1 MFSLGSGVTPNPN
14 SGDDKYKKIK
24 EIIQPYIDLARS
36 QPIQNIGIPAHF
48 LRGVLKDV
56 LNPDEQPNKYDK
68 IPVLT
73 ISGFVNL
80 ANASLQSNTNFT
92 LPYIESIYKMAGMEH
107 SCNGIIVIKYTAI
120 NENKEYEYKTSNPEV
135 KREFKPYFYFNLKD
149 EGEKI
154 YIPINTSIDKKMYVL
169 KKSKQPTKRKTDDST
184 QYQNYLKT
192 KFTDKFLAQYN
203 NINCKFIS
211 IAVNLL
217 PTEGGHAN
225 MLLVYKGVSEVYI
238 MLYEPHGAQ
247 GVQSSEGPQQQY
259 KTMKT
264 HFINFMKELII
275 SKETQSVK
283 KRTVKIVDPKK
294 ISEPQGIQSYMKDRN
309 GYCYMIS
316 SFWLY
321 IILMLT
327 KTTGQEFNDKLFENL
342 NIIEGYLY
350 GIAAEEIKK
359 DKPKPEVI
367 PSQPVTLTLAK
378 QGSLHNYTADQVLY
392 SIIVHFSYDFLTKYY
407 MHYFTPGLTPDLYS
421 VFIPIYREKY
431 KDMNV
436 KRPEKFKKLLLG
448 YIENTGTDVSP
459 SEKLEIET
467 KANEISKRVTDGLS
481 CKNDKDCLSNK
492 CQGDI
497 CVCRTYIATQSQGKE
512 DDGSSQESSVQHT
525 TENFISSKTGD
536 GNKPCQSGPIEN
548 EVPDINEVFEVEEE
562 VGYEPKPELET
573 YEVETYK
580 LQDQD
585 DAYQHPP
592 KRHNSEK

>member
-1 MFSLGSGVTPNPN
+1 MVSLSTPTRSPISPDNFI
-14 SGDDKYKKIK
+14 IK
-24 EIIQPYIDLARS
+24 TNIKGIIQPYIDLARS

-48 LRGVLKDV
+48 LKGVLKDV
-56 LNPDEQPNKYDK
+56 LNPGREPRNYDK

-92 LPYIESIYKMAGMEH
+92 LPYIESIYKMAGGH

-120 NENKEYEYKTSNPEV
+120 DKTNNKEYDYKTSNDKV
-135 KREFKPYFYFNLKD
+135 KGNFKPYFYFNLKD
-149 EGEKI
+149 EGKKI
-154 YIPINTSIDKKMYVL
+154 YIPINTSIGDKNIYVL
-169 KKSKQPTKRKTDDST
+169 NKSKHRKRNPDDPTDYK
-184 QYQNYLKT
+184 QYIET
-192 KFTDKFLAQYN
+192 RFTSKFLEQYE

-225 MLLVYKGVSEVYI
+225 MLLVYKGISKVYLI
-238 MLYEPHGAQ
+238 LYEPHGAQ
-247 GVQSSEGPQQQY
+247 GLGSSEGPQQQY
-259 KTMKT
+259 KTMKKD
-264 HFINFMKELII
+264 FIDFMEKLI
-275 SKETQSVK
+275 KNQGK
-283 KRTVKIVDPKK
+283 TVEILSNEK
-294 ISEPQGIQSYMKDRN
+294 ISETEGIQSYMKDTN

-321 IILMLT
+321 IILELT
-327 KTTGQEFNDKLFENL
+327 KIQTDVSRENVFLNL
-342 NIIEGYLY
+342 NLIEKFLY
-350 GIAAEEIKK
+350 SIVDKEIDEDKK
-359 DKPKPEVI
+359 ESP
-367 PSQPVTLTLAK
+367 QGRLARYNA
-378 QGSLHNYTADQVLY
+378 SQVLY

-431 KDMNV
+431 KDMSH
-436 KRPEKFKKLLLG
+436 KRKEKFKKLVLG

-512 DDGSSQESSVQHT
+512 DAGSSQESSVQHT

-536 GNKPCQSGPIEN
+536 ENKPCQSAPIEN

-562 VGYEPKPELET
+562 VEEEVGYEPKPELET
-573 YEVETYK
+573 YELETYE

-585 DAYQHPP
+585 EAYQHPP
-592 KRHNSEK
+592 KRQDTKKIM